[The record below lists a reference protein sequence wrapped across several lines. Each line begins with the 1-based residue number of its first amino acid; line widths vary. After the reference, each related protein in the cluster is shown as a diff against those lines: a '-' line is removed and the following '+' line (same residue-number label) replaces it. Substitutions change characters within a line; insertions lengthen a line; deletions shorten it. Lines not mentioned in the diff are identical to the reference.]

1 MAGQFEANLD
11 RLGEETGWRT
21 RGLARGGHREPVLAA
36 ASLDARPPWQR
47 VALVCLPPVRASPA
61 SPLLLLPPLPLSH
74 PQGVAVAQGSP
85 CILPPFLM
93 QSEEREV
100 SPRVVASGPPLFPQL
115 LIPGP
120 LLGFVS

>member
-47 VALVCLPPVRASPA
+47 VALVCLPPVR
-61 SPLLLLPPLPLSH
+61 PLLRLLCCCSLLSLSH

-93 QSEEREV
+93 QSEEPEV

>member
-47 VALVCLPPVRASPA
+47 VALVCLPPVSGLSCVSSAAAPSSP
-61 SPLLLLPPLPLSH
+61 PVPPSGCGRSSGLALH
-74 PQGVAVAQGSP
+74 PA
-85 CILPPFLM
+85 PFPHA
-93 QSEEREV
+93 E
-100 SPRVVASGPPLFPQL
+100 
-115 LIPGP
+115 
-120 LLGFVS
+120 

>member
-1 MAGQFEANLD
+1 MEDKGPGQGRPQGACPCSSVP
-11 RLGEETGWRT
+11 GRT
-21 RGLARGGHREPVLAA
+21 AALAA
-36 ASLDARPPWQR
+36 GGPGLPPARP
-47 VALVCLPPVRASPA
+47 ASPA

-93 QSEEREV
+93 QSEEPEV